1 MLDEIFDQPD
11 DGFNNLEFD
20 NIDENDNFIEE
31 DEEPLVKHTSVNP
44 HTDYS
49 FGLHDEPYPSH
60 RTKKPVIFSD
70 NSYFTD
76 QNGEETSPYS
86 KQHQLHHQPHQLH
99 HFPLGKKSPRRI
111 CSPSTSKGRIP
122 TKSNIRI
129 RKNLLNLIVES
140 SDGSLEDATRY
151 ATEINSQNCEGIPI
165 PEKITELVT
174 IPTTGQA
181 PDGIKKAAIV
191 RAMIARTANTVNNT
205 TTPKKSALKS
215 HMKHNSTG
223 SLGKIL
229 GNNNG
234 NINNSHL
241 GTINGKAGGRIG
253 FYSQDEQREFLKRDQ
268 KSNHF
273 DEIEDKEN
281 KRLKSGKKDSV
292 KIKTSPLSIN
302 HTRHASFGGLI
313 NSSKRVSWAPSLEW

>member
-1 MLDEIFDQPD
+1 MA
-11 DGFNNLEFD
+11 
-20 NIDENDNFIEE
+20 
-31 DEEPLVKHTSVNP
+31 
-44 HTDYS
+44 
-49 FGLHDEPYPSH
+49 
-60 RTKKPVIFSD
+60 KKPV
-70 NSYFTD
+70 
-76 QNGEETSPYS
+76 
-86 KQHQLHHQPHQLH
+86 L
-99 HFPLGKKSPRRI
+99 
-111 CSPSTSKGRIP
+111 
-122 TKSNIRI
+122 KSNIRI

-140 SDGSLEDATRY
+140 SDGCLEDATRY

-174 IPTTGQA
+174 IPTTGQS

-191 RAMIARTANTVNNT
+191 RAMIARTANTSNST

-229 GNNNG
+229 GNNNA
-234 NINNSHL
+234 NSNMS
-241 GTINGKAGGRIG
+241 TITGKVGGRIG

-281 KRLKSGKKDSV
+281 KRLKNGKRDSV

-313 NSSKRVSWAPSLEW
+313 QSSKRVSWATSLEW